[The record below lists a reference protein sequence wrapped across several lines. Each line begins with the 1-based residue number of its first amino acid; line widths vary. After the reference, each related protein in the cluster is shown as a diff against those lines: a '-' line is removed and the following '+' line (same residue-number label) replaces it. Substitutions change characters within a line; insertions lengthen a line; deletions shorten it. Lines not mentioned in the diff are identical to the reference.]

1 MILFSAHPV
10 VCYNA
15 AGNAAFTV
23 STAALSFTSMERM
36 LLSMAAVKTTAKR
49 EDLFMAV
56 SFQALRVVFET
67 LFHELD
73 AGTCGNLSGTR
84 KSSGKNAGRCGI
96 RLKKTKSRVFLFKIN
111 VQNTTAFLFC

>member
-1 MILFSAHPV
+1 MSRIRFKWIVLSSFGVRFYPA
-10 VCYNA
+10 VCHIA

-36 LLSMAAVKTTAKR
+36 LQSMAAVKTTAKM

-56 SFQALRVVFET
+56 SFQALRAVFET

-73 AGTCGNLSGTR
+73 AGTGGNLSGKR
-84 KSSGKNAGRCGI
+84 ESSGKNAGRRKIC
-96 RLKKTKSRVFLFKIN
+96 LKKRKSRLFY
-111 VQNTTAFLFC
+111 